1 MTVYEYNNVACIGS
15 SEKRT
20 ALNNWKIHNFFCNA
34 IHWNRSDMKKSLVVS
49 VDMDNNRVIR
59 EEVKKKLTYC
69 MEHSLK
75 TAIKEIHDLICHT
88 DVAFITLI

>member
-1 MTVYEYNNVACIGS
+1 
-15 SEKRT
+15 
-20 ALNNWKIHNFFCNA
+20 
-34 IHWNRSDMKKSLVVS
+34 MKKPLVVS

-69 MEHSLK
+69 MEYSLK
-75 TAIKEIHDLICHT
+75 TTIKEIHDLICHT